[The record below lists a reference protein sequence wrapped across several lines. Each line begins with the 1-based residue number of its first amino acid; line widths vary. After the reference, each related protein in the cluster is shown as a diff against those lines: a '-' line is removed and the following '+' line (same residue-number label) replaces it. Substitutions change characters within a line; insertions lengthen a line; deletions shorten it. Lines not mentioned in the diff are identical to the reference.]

1 MKAGKWIAKFVVM
14 AALAVVVF
22 GFVTQYL
29 WNWLVPTL
37 FNGPTITFIQALG
50 LWALSKILFWGM
62 GGGGGYRGPRW
73 NHQWKARYSNMSPEQ
88 KERLKQ
94 RFKEKWCEW
103 EETPAKSDAETASET
118 KTI

>member
-1 MKAGKWIAKFVVM
+1 MKVGKWIAKFVVM
-14 AALAVVVF
+14 AGLAVVVF

-37 FNGPTITFIQALG
+37 FNGPSITFLQALG

-62 GGGGGYRGPRW
+62 GGGGGKW
-73 NHQWKARYSNMSPEQ
+73 SHQSKARYSNMSPEQ

-94 RFKEKWCEW
+94 RFKEKWCAW
-103 EETPAKSDAETASET
+103 EETPAKETTETTDA
-118 KTI
+118 KTM